1 MGKFTLNELAEHLT
15 ELHQGEDI
23 LVLPNAWDVVSA
35 RVLVDAGFE
44 AIATTSGGCAFSL
57 GFCDGDH
64 ISRAGMLE
72 VVTRIAN
79 SVNVPVS
86 ADVEAGYGP
95 SSEDVALTI
104 RGVIEAGAVGA
115 NIEDSDKLNPG
126 HLIPFELA
134 VKRIGAGRAAADQA
148 GVPVVINAR
157 VDGFHYG
164 NDDTVFDDVIRRAN
178 AYLEAGATCAFIP
191 FISDSDLIGRVAAAI
206 DGPINILAGPD
217 TPSVQN
223 LKKLGVR
230 RLTVGSS
237 FAKAALKVL
246 QESARELQTSGT
258 FEFTRGV
265 LSQNDVHRILTH

>member
-1 MGKFTLNELAEHLT
+1 MGKFTLNELAEHLN

-57 GFCDGDH
+57 GFCDGEH
-64 ISRAGMLE
+64 ISRAGMLA
-72 VVTRIAN
+72 VVTRITN

>member
-57 GFCDGDH
+57 GFCDGEH

-134 VKRIGAGRAAADQA
+134 VKRIGAGRAAANQA

>member
-1 MGKFTLNELAEHLT
+1 MGKFTLNEMAEHLT

-57 GFCDGDH
+57 GFCDGEH
-64 ISRAGMLE
+64 ISRACMLE

-134 VKRIGAGRAAADQA
+134 VKRIGAGRAAANQA

>member
-1 MGKFTLNELAEHLT
+1 MGKFTLNEKAEHLT
-15 ELHQGEDI
+15 EMHQGEDV

-57 GFCDGDH
+57 GFCDGEH

-72 VVTRIAN
+72 IVTRIAN

-134 VKRIGAGRAAADQA
+134 VERIGAGRAAADQV

-164 NDDTVFDDVIRRAN
+164 NDDAVFDDVIRRAN

>member
-1 MGKFTLNELAEHLT
+1 MGKFTLNELAEHLN

-57 GFCDGDH
+57 GFCDGEL

-134 VKRIGAGRAAADQA
+134 VERIGAGRAAADQV
-148 GVPVVINAR
+148 GVPVVITAR

-217 TPSVQN
+217 TPSVPN

-230 RLTVGSS
+230 RLTVGSG

-246 QESARELQTSGT
+246 QQSAQELQTSGT